1 MRHRHGVRDAPHASI
16 HESVGCQRLERCQ
29 PQQPAST
36 DEQVDLINRRHRL
49 RIWTRWSGR
58 MVQVTPSD
66 WIALGLSLNG
76 GIVTLDQQRWQPA
89 FLRAASWNMG
99 NCESLLLLDT
109 SYSFPVRIKIFT
121 NVCKLMLL
129 FEYAQLSVFMPVRLL
144 KKLCTDREYGTQR
157 FEWSSVHTK
166 FRQLV
171 NNLLNS

>member
-1 MRHRHGVRDAPHASI
+1 MEWGMRRTHQFMNLLH
-16 HESVGCQRLERCQ
+16 GCQRRSSQLALTNQ
-29 PQQPAST
+29 ST
-36 DEQVDLINRRHRL
+36 LLIDDIDYAFGHAEAAGWCR
-49 RIWTRWSGR
+49 S
-58 MVQVTPSD
+58 QPSD
-66 WIALGLSLNG
+66 WIALSLNG

-89 FLRAASWNMG
+89 FLRAASWNVG

-121 NVCKLMLL
+121 NVSKLMLL

-144 KKLCTDREYGTQR
+144 KKLCTDRKYGTQR

>member
-1 MRHRHGVRDAPHASI
+1 MEWGMRRTHQFMNLLAVNASSDVSRSSQLAPTNKSTLLIDDIDYAFGHAEAAGWCRS
-16 HESVGCQRLERCQ
+16 Q
-29 PQQPAST
+29 
-36 DEQVDLINRRHRL
+36 
-49 RIWTRWSGR
+49 
-58 MVQVTPSD
+58 PSD

-121 NVCKLMLL
+121 NVSKLMLL

-157 FEWSSVHTK
+157 FEWSSVHTE